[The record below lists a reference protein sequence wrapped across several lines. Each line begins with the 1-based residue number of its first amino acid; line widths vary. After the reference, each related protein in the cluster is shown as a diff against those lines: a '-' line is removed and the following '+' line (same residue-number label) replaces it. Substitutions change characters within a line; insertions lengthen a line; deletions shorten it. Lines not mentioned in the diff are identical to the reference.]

1 MQPGVL
7 WQVSTMAGLPAAV
20 SSLVTVGQG
29 TVVPKAGPL
38 AQLVLVAL
46 RKEVKMNVS
55 PEESERRTGTIG
67 VAGRVTPVLRATMA
81 GSFQTLMVPE

>member
-20 SSLVTVGQG
+20 SSLETAGQG

-38 AQLVLVAL
+38 AQVVLVAL

-67 VAGRVTPVLRATMA
+67 VEGRVTPVFRAAIA
-81 GSFQTLMVPE
+81 GSFHVVMVPE